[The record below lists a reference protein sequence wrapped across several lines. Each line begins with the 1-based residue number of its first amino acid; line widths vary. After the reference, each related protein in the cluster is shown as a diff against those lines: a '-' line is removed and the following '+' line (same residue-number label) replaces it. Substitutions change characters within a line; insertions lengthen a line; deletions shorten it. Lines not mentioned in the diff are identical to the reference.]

1 MKILKMPV
9 SPILILLVMLYLVA
23 TIIAKQPGIAKDV
36 ANPADKT
43 ASNGSK
49 ASLQAAN
56 DKTEKPSDDQSQPE
70 QVIGKSI
77 ELPHYQPDFP
87 PGNGKELF
95 ISRCGVC
102 HSLRYVTMQP
112 DFPKKTWAKEVDK
125 MIKTFGAH
133 IDKKEAD
140 EIIEYLNSIKG
151 KPATEAKI
159 TTNAPASK
167 GESEKH

>member
-1 MKILKMPV
+1 MKIIRMPV
-9 SPILILLVMLYLVA
+9 FAILILLAMLYLVA
-23 TIIAKQPGIAKDV
+23 TIIGKEPGIAKDV
-36 ANPADKT
+36 AKPADKS
-43 ASNGSK
+43 ASSGSK
-49 ASLQAAN
+49 ASLHVAD
-56 DKTEKPSDDQSQPE
+56 DKTLKRSVDQSQPE
-70 QVIGKSI
+70 QMIGKSI

-87 PGNGKELF
+87 PGNGKDLF

-151 KPATEAKI
+151 KPVTEAK
-159 TTNAPASK
+159 TATNAPASK
-167 GESEKH
+167 GQSEKH